1 MPLIVGERIIH
12 YLFQIAPDEVSPK
25 TISRVLRLNHST
37 VRKELSRL
45 LAGKKCPIFCERR
58 GWYRHKLDM
67 DTIAKIS
74 KSKRIELHGIKLEGC
89 LQANTP
95 YSVAEARHHYRKRGI
110 HKEMFE
116 DRIVTITIHEMGLA
130 EVWLNTSEHPIGF
143 QQFDRFQAWVKGIL
157 DFVEPWSWKVSQLG
171 LNVDVREMNLEGV
184 SSLKLSV
191 FRNAWFQ
198 IYQKGEDAVRIE
210 THMFPNLHLEEALT
224 ILRQLVEV
232 KVPPREQPYEG
243 PASDRGDFTYR

>member
-1 MPLIVGERIIH
+1 
-12 YLFQIAPDEVSPK
+12 
-25 TISRVLRLNHST
+25 
-37 VRKELSRL
+37 
-45 LAGKKCPIFCERR
+45 
-58 GWYRHKLDM
+58 M

-74 KSKRIELHGIKLEGC
+74 ASKRIELHGIKLEGC

-157 DFVEPWSWKVSQLG
+157 NFVEPWSWKVSQLG
-171 LNVDVREMNLEGV
+171 LNVDVKEMNLEGV

-210 THMFPNLHLEEALT
+210 THMFPNLQLEEALT

-232 KVPPREQPYEG
+232 KVPLREQSYEM
-243 PASDRGDFTYR
+243 PEFDRGDFAYR